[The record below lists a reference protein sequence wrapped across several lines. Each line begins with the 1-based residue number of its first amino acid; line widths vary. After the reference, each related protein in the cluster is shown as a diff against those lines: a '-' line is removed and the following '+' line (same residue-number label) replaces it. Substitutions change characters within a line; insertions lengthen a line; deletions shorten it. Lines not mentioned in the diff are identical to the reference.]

1 MSQII
6 KFGGLDV
13 ALRSDNTA
21 LFSMKLE
28 NGIFEEIGNKVWP
41 HIDYN
46 QIGEDLLK
54 IQRHEKFNAIG
65 FDRLGSGEVVKM
77 FNREIPLVPI
87 VSSAPAKQDMIGLVK
102 GLFNKKKLIIHTPRL
117 YQEILEQERIISDAG
132 NILYQHPQGFHDD
145 RFWSMCL
152 AVKVASRYI
161 HGMPKSMIAFSQKPK
176 TERDIEKDI
185 EKTMRDI

>member
-1 MSQII
+1 
-6 KFGGLDV
+6 
-13 ALRSDNTA
+13 
-21 LFSMKLE
+21 MKLE

-46 QIGEDLLK
+46 VIGEDLLK

-102 GLFNKKKLIIHTPRL
+102 GLFNKKKLIIHSPRL

-145 RFWSMCL
+145 RFWAMCL
-152 AVKVASRYI
+152 SVKVASRYI
-161 HGMPKSMIAFSQKPK
+161 HGMPKSMISFASKPK
-176 TERDIEKDI
+176 TEKDI
-185 EKTMRDI
+185 MKDLEKTMREI